1 MPTFSMEQGY
11 YSRKRV
17 YEIDR
22 LQYDEVSDNRES
34 NLVQLVSVYVSRR
47 GSQVFLRLTFRVPM
61 VLRVSVS
68 EVEAS
73 SCRDKSV
80 IVDPDA
86 VESSN
91 PYCCLEKKTFFLKD
105 ILRGFSFVHIASILS
120 FRC

>member
-1 MPTFSMEQGY
+1 MSE
-11 YSRKRV
+11 
-17 YEIDR
+17 
-22 LQYDEVSDNRES
+22 NRES
-34 NLVQLVSVYVSRR
+34 DLVRRVSVYWWRR
-47 GSQVFLRLTFRVPM
+47 KWLAFVRLTFRVPM

-80 IVDPDA
+80 IADPDA

-91 PYCCLEKKTFFLKD
+91 PYCCLQRKDPEEKNKVNL
-105 ILRGFSFVHIASILS
+105 LRLSFVHISSILS